1 MQAMRRNLILLC
13 ALAGLLA
20 AGCAAGD
27 DAGGAGNAPVTTP
40 TPAPSVTPSPPPAG
54 PTVTLVGEVQV
65 GVEAGCL
72 VLQAERGGTW
82 LLLGGDRSVLKAGAR
97 VEVTGS
103 EARDIAT
110 TCQQGR
116 PFQVTSARPA

>member
-1 MQAMRRNLILLC
+1 MRRHLTLLC
-13 ALAGLLA
+13 ALALAGLLA
-20 AGCAAGD
+20 AGCAAD
-27 DAGGAGNAPVTTP
+27 ESAGGAGNAPAT
-40 TPAPSVTPSPPPAG
+40 TPAPTPSVSPSPSPSG
-54 PTVTLVGEVQV
+54 PTVTLVGEVQA

-72 VLQAERGGTW
+72 VLQAEQGGGSW
-82 LLLGGDRSVLKAGAR
+82 LLLGGDRSVLRPGAR

-116 PFQVTSARPA
+116 PFTVRSARPA